1 MGKKNQ
7 YNSPT
12 VQRAITL
19 EIETIKDIL
28 ATVHPKGMTVRE
40 LALAF
45 HKAEGYILQRHTVQT
60 RLNLLH
66 ERDEVH
72 AAVQTGKGGAVIHIL
87 GPAPEPVEPELPFE
101 KDAFALP
108 VTEEPPLSSDEI
120 IEAMFEIERKLTHRQ
135 VRTEEQNQRVERD
148 VRWLKDRH
156 RTLEGQ
162 VSRMLVLMNA
172 LCENLDVKV
181 D

>member
-12 VQRAITL
+12 VQRAIKL
-19 EIETIKDIL
+19 ETETIKDIL
-28 ATVHPKGMTVRE
+28 STVHPKGMTVKE

-45 HKAEGYILQRHTVQT
+45 HQTEGYILQRHTVQT

-72 AAVQTGKGGAVIHIL
+72 AAVQTGKSGATIHIL
-87 GPAPEPVEPELPFE
+87 GPAPEPVEPELPFSE
-101 KDAFALP
+101 G
-108 VTEEPPLSSDEI
+108 EEPPLSSDEI
-120 IEAMFEIERKLTHRQ
+120 IKVLFEIERKLVHRQ

-148 VRWLKDRH
+148 VRTVKDRQ

-172 LCENLDVKV
+172 LCDNLGVKV